1 MKAKKYQMGGP
12 IDPDPKKKKA
22 KVGGEAQ
29 RTKKEEQIVEEMRI
43 ESMRESL
50 LEGEGMKALQEYDRE
65 LMKKG
70 YSFPNGSSIK
80 NVMMGGGKMP
90 KYGKGGMMK
99 YLKGGQMKL
108 DANKDG
114 KISGI
119 DFAMLRKMK
128 K

>member
-1 MKAKKYQMGGP
+1 MKTKKYQMGGP

-114 KISGI
+114 KISGL
-119 DFAMLRKMK
+119 DFALLRKMK